1 MFAIQI
7 ITCGKGKIKQEK
19 SKEEKRLNLEKLD
32 EKTLFLEIME
42 GKSRKKSEKEWLHF
56 YMSLIKK
63 KLYIYQTC

>member
-7 ITCGKGKIKQEK
+7 VTCGKGEIKQEK
-19 SKEEKRLNLEKLD
+19 SKEGKRLNLEKLD

-42 GKSRKKSEKEWLHF
+42 GKSQKKNDSIFTWP
-56 YMSLIKK
+56 SLK